1 MQVLV
6 GQAALEI
13 AQRLRGGVAQLED
26 GQAALTGTQ
35 TARAAQQPP
44 EELQLPLPLPLRAV
58 PFRGGLLRGSPLGAA
73 AVAVRLAVAQQA
85 VQPQTGLQ
93 RPRALRPLRAR
104 VLRQR
109 SRISALQRLQRGRGE
124 SAHAVLLVL
133 RRARPRRQQQK
144 QQRQRRAAHP
154 RRRRA
159 LPAQRRA
166 ALRAGGERGG
176 GGRGGALRERRVLV
190 RLCAL
195 RAGRSWHRVMLTA
208 PGVRA
213 ELGRRGALRGH
224 CAARSALR
232 CSFPPPRPAV
242 LSAGFAAGRG
252 QPEADPCAVP
262 EPRAQSAERRAAA
275 ELAELGAAALAAAQ
289 PMSVQA
295 EWAEGSPRSP
305 EWFWGGGGH
314 V

>member
-1 MQVLV
+1 M
-6 GQAALEI
+6 
-13 AQRLRGGVAQLED
+13 
-26 GQAALTGTQ
+26 
-35 TARAAQQPP
+35 
-44 EELQLPLPLPLRAV
+44 
-58 PFRGGLLRGSPLGAA
+58 
-73 AVAVRLAVAQQA
+73 
-85 VQPQTGLQ
+85 
-93 RPRALRPLRAR
+93 
-104 VLRQR
+104 
-109 SRISALQRLQRGRGE
+109 
-124 SAHAVLLVL
+124 
-133 RRARPRRQQQK
+133 
-144 QQRQRRAAHP
+144 
-154 RRRRA
+154 
-159 LPAQRRA
+159 
-166 ALRAGGERGG
+166 
-176 GGRGGALRERRVLV
+176 
-190 RLCAL
+190 
-195 RAGRSWHRVMLTA
+195 MLTA

-289 PMSVQA
+289 PMSVRA